1 MESIMMGLRPGLCQ
15 ITFERQPGHIKMA
28 AGLMEY
34 TFIVSDSP
42 RAADATPQS
51 IFFFKRVKKNFM
63 WILLVGYLPHTR
75 NREPA

>member
-51 IFFFKRVKKNFM
+51 IFFKN
-63 WILLVGYLPHTR
+63 V
-75 NREPA
+75 